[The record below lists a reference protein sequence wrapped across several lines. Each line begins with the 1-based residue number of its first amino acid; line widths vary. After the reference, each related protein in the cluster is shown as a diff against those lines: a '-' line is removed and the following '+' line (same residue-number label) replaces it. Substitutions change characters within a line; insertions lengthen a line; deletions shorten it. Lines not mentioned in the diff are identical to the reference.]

1 MAHSSSFASEIYT
14 SFSPI
19 TEIPAYVP
27 WSGFELCPIVTHS
40 LLQISITTG
49 SLSCSGAIHS
59 LTDTPC
65 THLICLTFMPCGK
78 LSTLILQMKWWGTNH
93 FLSGICHIRYWLAP
107 LPGLTSHLAGGSL
120 QSTERNKMLKVL
132 FLL

>member
-1 MAHSSSFASEIYT
+1 MVHSSSFASEIYT
-14 SFSPI
+14 SFSSI
-19 TEIPAYVP
+19 TEIPADVP
-27 WSGFELCPIVTHS
+27 WSVFELCPIVTHS

-49 SLSCSGAIHS
+49 SLSCSEAIHS

-78 LSTLILQMKWWGTNH
+78 LSPLIFQMKWWGTNH
-93 FLSGICHIRYWLAP
+93 FLSGICHILYWLAP
-107 LPGLTSHLAGGSL
+107 LPGLTSSLAGGSL
-120 QSTERNKMLKVL
+120 QSTERNKMLKAL